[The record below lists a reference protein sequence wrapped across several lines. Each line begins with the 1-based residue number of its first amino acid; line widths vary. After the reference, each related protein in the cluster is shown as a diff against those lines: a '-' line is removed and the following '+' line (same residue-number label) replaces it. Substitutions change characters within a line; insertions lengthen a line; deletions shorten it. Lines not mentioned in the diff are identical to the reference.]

1 MRDRRHLLGRLA
13 LGAAVALGL
22 LPAIAGAARAEDA
35 LARVKAAGVLK
46 VGTETAFAPFDYID
60 AGAHVGFNVD
70 LFEIIGKEMGLKVE
84 WVALPWDGVL
94 PGLEAG
100 KFDLVAGP
108 ATITKARME
117 RYRFLPPIAEATVA
131 LLKRAGDTSVMKPAD
146 IAGKTVGGG
155 KASSQLAQ
163 LQSFGDTL
171 PTKPVVREYVG
182 NNDAYADLAAGRIVA
197 VGNSLPNIAYV
208 AKQRP
213 TVFEV
218 VLPPFGAKSYSAF
231 IARKDADYAGLD
243 EAVQTAM
250 LKIKAD
256 GRLAEVQKKWFGASF
271 DTPDTAPEPSF

>member
-1 MRDRRHLLGRLA
+1 MIGRRNLFGRLA
-13 LGAAVALGL
+13 LGTILALGL
-22 LPAIAGAARAEDA
+22 ASSLAGAAQAEDA
-35 LARVKAAGVLK
+35 LARVKASGVLK

-60 AGAHVGFNVD
+60 AGAHVGLNVD
-70 LFEIIGKEMGLKVE
+70 LFELVGKEMGLKIE

-94 PGLEAG
+94 PALEAG
-100 KFDLVAGP
+100 KFDMVAGP

-131 LLKRAGDTSVMKPAD
+131 LLKRAGDTSVMMPAD

-163 LQSFGDTL
+163 LQAFGDTL
-171 PTKPVVREYVG
+171 PTKPVVREYVS

-213 TVFEV
+213 TVFAV
-218 VLPPFGAKSYSAF
+218 VLPPFGAKSYFGF
-231 IARKDADYAGLD
+231 ITRKDADYAGLD
-243 EAVQTAM
+243 DAVQAAM

-256 GRLAEVQKKWFGASF
+256 GRLAELQKKWFGAAF
-271 DTPDTAPEPSF
+271 ETPDAVPEPSF